1 MNEDMQ
7 NLMEEIEKS
16 MVRLRRGEIVTGEVI
31 GVTDNEII
39 VNLGYK
45 ADGIIPKEEMS
56 NDIIINP
63 SDFAKEGDEI
73 EVYVLNLD
81 DGEGNVLLSKKRVDA
96 EKGWED
102 LEEIQDAGS
111 LVETKVIEAVR
122 GGVVTVTRGIRS
134 FIPASQLSDRYV
146 EDLKDFEGLS
156 FNTKIIEIDRRKNK
170 VILSRKVVLEEEN
183 KDKRDELFSKLEKGG
198 RISGEVKRLTNFGAF
213 VDIGGVDGLIHISE
227 LSWGRIKHPSEVVNI
242 GDIVES
248 EVLDFDKDKG
258 RVSLGLKQTQEEPW
272 LKAEEKYPIGSV
284 VEGKVVR
291 LVDFGAFVELELG
304 LDGLVH
310 ISQISEE
317 HVSKPSDKL
326 EIGQIIKVKV
336 LDLKVEDKRI
346 SLSIKAVDE
355 EAEVEN
361 KEESEYIDE
370 SNPTTIGDLVQLN
383 DKK

>member
-134 FIPASQLSDRYV
+134 FIPASQLSGRYV